1 MTCSA
6 DQDTF
11 LPSAIQ
17 RYHQLFMP
25 VLQLVHGMLATLG
38 PKHSTAAYQVAGFLH
53 IVWPFADA
61 GVRLWT
67 SYRITEILLSSF

>member
-1 MTCSA
+1 MP

-25 VLQLVHGMLATLG
+25 ALQLVHGLLSTLG
-38 PKHSTAAYQVAGFLH
+38 PKHSTAAHQVTFSLVFYF
-53 IVWPFADA
+53 IFKTL
-61 GVRLWT
+61 R
-67 SYRITEILLSSF
+67 